1 MIIKFHNRGVGR
13 GSGPVGYLLGRDGNR
28 EGATLDRGNPA
39 VIEALI
45 DSSPYAKKYTSGVLS
60 FAEADLPRAT
70 KDKLMSDFEKALLP
84 GLEGNQYAVL
94 WVEHRDKGRLE
105 LNFVVPNIELQSG
118 KRLQP
123 YYHKADNPRL
133 DAWRTVVNGELKL
146 HDPDDPLNR
155 QAVIT
160 PKDLPRAHKEAA
172 QAITDGLLRMAG
184 AGEIQS
190 RDDVRKAL
198 QGAGFSVVRE
208 TKNSLSIADPDGGRN
223 IRLKGVLYEQD
234 FRHGEGLRAELEAAG
249 QRYREASERRVR
261 EARES
266 YLRGVEIKRG
276 ENERR
281 YCRAQPEN
289 GLAVAQIVGLE
300 AGQHR
305 PASERH
311 EWDPLVS
318 EHVDGR
324 KRPDYLGAKNDIE
337 SAPEKDLRDVF
348 LRGSERGVCSSAEGE
363 NVHGLDGKQEE
374 RGTPGRREG
383 LDHDGIGAGIALRVR
398 GFAERIRAAAQGMA
412 GKLRELGEHVRE
424 HQARGREQPGSGETL
439 DVASGRLN
447 AASGRLEQ
455 ATGGLDRA
463 SQQVAKEREHRLL
476 KVLERGWERGDRSRG
491 FER

>member
-123 YYHKADNPRL
+123 YFHKADNPRL

-160 PKDLPRAHKEAA
+160 PKDLPRGHKEAA

-249 QRYREASERRVR
+249 QRYREASERRVH

-281 YCRAQPEN
+281 YCRAQPKH
-289 GLAVAQIVGLE
+289 GLAVAQNVDLD

-305 PASERH
+305 PVLERN
-311 EWDPLVS
+311 ERDPLVS
-318 EHVDGR
+318 GGIDSGAASQSPSLGGEGR
-324 KRPDYLGAKNDIE
+324 QAKAGPVREEVGAPLR
-337 SAPEKDLRDVF
+337 ADLRFQPGRLGEGYV
-348 LRGSERGVCSSAEGE
+348 LGGSEGVL
-363 NVHGLDGKQEE
+363 N
-374 RGTPGRREG
+374 
-383 LDHDGIGAGIALRVR
+383 DGIGAGIVLRVR

-455 ATGGLDRA
+455 AAGGLDRA

-476 KVLERGWERGDRSRG
+476 KVLDRGWERGDRSRG

>member
-60 FAEADLPRAT
+60 FAEADLPRAN

-123 YYHKADNPRL
+123 YFHKADNPRL

-160 PKDLPRAHKEAA
+160 PKDLPRGHKEAA

-249 QRYREASERRVR
+249 QRYREASERRVH

-281 YCRAQPEN
+281 YCRAQPEH
-289 GLAVAQIVGLE
+289 GLAVAQNVDLD

-305 PASERH
+305 PVLERN
-311 EWDPLVS
+311 ERDPLVS
-318 EHVDGR
+318 GGIDSGAASQSPSLGGEGR
-324 KRPDYLGAKNDIE
+324 QDKAGPVREEVGAPLR
-337 SAPEKDLRDVF
+337 ADLRFQPGRLGEGYV
-348 LRGSERGVCSSAEGE
+348 LGGSEGVL
-363 NVHGLDGKQEE
+363 N
-374 RGTPGRREG
+374 
-383 LDHDGIGAGIALRVR
+383 DGIGAGIVLRVR

-455 ATGGLDRA
+455 AAGGLDRA

-476 KVLERGWERGDRSRG
+476 KVLDRGWERGDRSRG

>member
-123 YYHKADNPRL
+123 YFHKADNPRL

-160 PKDLPRAHKEAA
+160 PKDLPRGHKEAA

-249 QRYREASERRVR
+249 QRYREASERRVH

-281 YCRAQPEN
+281 YCRAQPEY
-289 GLAVAQIVGLE
+289 GLAVAQNVDLD

-305 PASERH
+305 PVLERN
-311 EWDPLVS
+311 ERDPLVS
-318 EHVDGR
+318 GGIDSGAASQSPSLGGEGR
-324 KRPDYLGAKNDIE
+324 QDKAGPVREEVGAPLR
-337 SAPEKDLRDVF
+337 ADLRFQPGRLGEGYV
-348 LRGSERGVCSSAEGE
+348 LGGSEGVL
-363 NVHGLDGKQEE
+363 N
-374 RGTPGRREG
+374 
-383 LDHDGIGAGIALRVR
+383 DGIGAGIVLRVR

-455 ATGGLDRA
+455 AAGGLDRA

>member
-28 EGATLDRGNPA
+28 EGATLDRGSPA

-60 FAEADLPRAT
+60 FAEADLPRAN

-123 YYHKADNPRL
+123 YFHKSDNPRL

-160 PKDLPRAHKEAA
+160 PKDLPRGHKEAA

-249 QRYREASERRVR
+249 QRYREASERRVH

-281 YCRAQPEN
+281 YCRAQPEY
-289 GLAVAQIVGLE
+289 GLAVAQNVDLD

-305 PASERH
+305 PVLERN
-311 EWDPLVS
+311 ERDPLVS
-318 EHVDGR
+318 GGIDSGAASQSPSLGGEGR
-324 KRPDYLGAKNDIE
+324 QDKAGPVREEVGAPLR
-337 SAPEKDLRDVF
+337 ADLRFQPGRLGEGYV
-348 LRGSERGVCSSAEGE
+348 LGGSEGVL
-363 NVHGLDGKQEE
+363 N
-374 RGTPGRREG
+374 
-383 LDHDGIGAGIALRVR
+383 DGIGAGIVLRVR

-455 ATGGLDRA
+455 AAGGLDRA

-476 KVLERGWERGDRSRG
+476 KVLDRGWERGDRSRG

>member
-28 EGATLDRGNPA
+28 EGATLDRGSPA

-123 YYHKADNPRL
+123 YFHKADNPRL

-160 PKDLPRAHKEAA
+160 PKDLPRGHKEAA

-249 QRYREASERRVR
+249 QRYREASERRVH

-281 YCRAQPEN
+281 YCRAQPEY
-289 GLAVAQIVGLE
+289 GLAVAQNVDLD

-305 PASERH
+305 PVLERN
-311 EWDPLVS
+311 ERDPLVS
-318 EHVDGR
+318 GGIDSGAASQSPSLGGEGR
-324 KRPDYLGAKNDIE
+324 QDKAGPVREEVGAPLR
-337 SAPEKDLRDVF
+337 ADLRFQPGRLGEGYV
-348 LRGSERGVCSSAEGE
+348 LGGSEGVL
-363 NVHGLDGKQEE
+363 N
-374 RGTPGRREG
+374 
-383 LDHDGIGAGIALRVR
+383 DGIGAGIVLRVR

-455 ATGGLDRA
+455 AAGGLDRA

>member
-28 EGATLDRGNPA
+28 EGATLDRGSPA

-123 YYHKADNPRL
+123 YFHKADNPRL

-160 PKDLPRAHKEAA
+160 PKDLPRGHKEAA

-249 QRYREASERRVR
+249 QRYREASERRVH

-281 YCRAQPEN
+281 YCRAQPEY
-289 GLAVAQIVGLE
+289 GLAVAQNVDLD

-305 PASERH
+305 PVLERN
-311 EWDPLVS
+311 ERDPLVS
-318 EHVDGR
+318 GGIDSGAASQSPSLGGEGR
-324 KRPDYLGAKNDIE
+324 QDKAGPVREEVGAPLR
-337 SAPEKDLRDVF
+337 ADLRFQPGRLGEGYV
-348 LRGSERGVCSSAEGE
+348 LGGSEGVL
-363 NVHGLDGKQEE
+363 N
-374 RGTPGRREG
+374 
-383 LDHDGIGAGIALRVR
+383 DGIGAGIVLRVR

-455 ATGGLDRA
+455 AAGGLDRA

-476 KVLERGWERGDRSRG
+476 KVLDRDWERGDRSRG

>member
-123 YYHKADNPRL
+123 YFHKADNPRL

-160 PKDLPRAHKEAA
+160 PKDLPRGHKEAA

-249 QRYREASERRVR
+249 QRYREASERRVH

-281 YCRAQPEN
+281 YCRAQPEH
-289 GLAVAQIVGLE
+289 GLAVAQNVDLD

-305 PASERH
+305 PVLERN
-311 EWDPLVS
+311 ERDPLVS
-318 EHVDGR
+318 GGIDSGAASQSPSLGGEGR
-324 KRPDYLGAKNDIE
+324 QAKADPVREEIGAPLR
-337 SAPEKDLRDVF
+337 ADLRPQSNRLGEGYLLD
-348 LRGSERGVCSSAEGE
+348 RAEGVL
-363 NVHGLDGKQEE
+363 N
-374 RGTPGRREG
+374 
-383 LDHDGIGAGIALRVR
+383 DGIGAGIALRVR

-424 HQARGREQPGSGETL
+424 HQARGREQPGSSETL
-439 DVASGRLN
+439 DAASGRLN

-455 ATGGLDRA
+455 AAGGLDRA
-463 SQQVAKEREHRLL
+463 SQQVAKERRWRGVKFDSRQRGITPGRGIEH
-476 KVLERGWERGDRSRG
+476 
-491 FER
+491 

>member
-123 YYHKADNPRL
+123 YFHKADNPRL

-160 PKDLPRAHKEAA
+160 PKDLPRGHKEAA

-249 QRYREASERRVR
+249 QRYREASERRVH

-281 YCRAQPEN
+281 YCRAQPEH
-289 GLAVAQIVGLE
+289 GLAVAQIVDLD

-305 PASERH
+305 PVLERN
-311 EWDPLVS
+311 ERDTLVS
-318 EHVDGR
+318 RGIDSGAASQSPSLGGEGR
-324 KRPDYLGAKNDIE
+324 QDKAGPVREEVGAPLR
-337 SAPEKDLRDVF
+337 ADLRFQPGRLGEGYV
-348 LRGSERGVCSSAEGE
+348 LGGSEGVL
-363 NVHGLDGKQEE
+363 N
-374 RGTPGRREG
+374 
-383 LDHDGIGAGIALRVR
+383 DGIGAGIVLRVR

-455 ATGGLDRA
+455 AAGGLDRA

-476 KVLERGWERGDRSRG
+476 KVLDRGWERGDRSRG

>member
-123 YYHKADNPRL
+123 YFHKADNPRL

-160 PKDLPRAHKEAA
+160 PKDLPRGHKEAA

-249 QRYREASERRVR
+249 QRYREASERRVH

-281 YCRAQPEN
+281 YCRAQPEH
-289 GLAVAQIVGLE
+289 GLAVAQNVDLD

-305 PASERH
+305 PVLERN
-311 EWDPLVS
+311 ERDPLVS
-318 EHVDGR
+318 GGIDSGAASQSPSLGGEGR
-324 KRPDYLGAKNDIE
+324 QDKAGPVREEVGAPLR
-337 SAPEKDLRDVF
+337 ADLRFQPGRLGEGYV
-348 LRGSERGVCSSAEGE
+348 LGGSEGVL
-363 NVHGLDGKQEE
+363 N
-374 RGTPGRREG
+374 
-383 LDHDGIGAGIALRVR
+383 DGIGAGIVLRVR

-439 DVASGRLN
+439 DAASGRLN

-455 ATGGLDRA
+455 AAGGLDRA
-463 SQQVAKEREHRLL
+463 SQQGAKEREHRLL

>member
-123 YYHKADNPRL
+123 YFHKADNPRL

-160 PKDLPRAHKEAA
+160 PKDLPRGHKEAA

-249 QRYREASERRVR
+249 QRYREASERRVH

-281 YCRAQPEN
+281 YCRAQPEH
-289 GLAVAQIVGLE
+289 GLAVAQNVDLD

-305 PASERH
+305 PVLERN
-311 EWDPLVS
+311 ERDPLVS
-318 EHVDGR
+318 GGIDSGAASQSPSLGGEGR
-324 KRPDYLGAKNDIE
+324 QDKAGPVREEVGAPLR
-337 SAPEKDLRDVF
+337 ADLRFQPGRLGEGYV
-348 LRGSERGVCSSAEGE
+348 LGGSEGVL
-363 NVHGLDGKQEE
+363 N
-374 RGTPGRREG
+374 
-383 LDHDGIGAGIALRVR
+383 DGIGAGIVLRVR

-424 HQARGREQPGSGETL
+424 HQTRGREQQGSSRAIDEAGE
-439 DVASGRLN
+439 RLN

-455 ATGGLDRA
+455 AAGGLDRA

>member
-13 GSGPVGYLLGRDGNR
+13 GSGPVGYLLGREGNR

-60 FAEADLPRAT
+60 FAEADLPRET

-123 YYHKADNPRL
+123 YFHKADNPRL

-160 PKDLPRAHKEAA
+160 PKDLPRGHKEAA

-249 QRYREASERRVR
+249 QRYREASERRVH

-281 YCRAQPEN
+281 YCRAQPEH
-289 GLAVAQIVGLE
+289 GLAVAQNVDLD

-305 PASERH
+305 PVLERN
-311 EWDPLVS
+311 ERDPLVS
-318 EHVDGR
+318 GGIDSGAASQSPSLGGEGR
-324 KRPDYLGAKNDIE
+324 QAKADPVREEIGAPLR
-337 SAPEKDLRDVF
+337 ADLRPQSNRLGEGYLLD
-348 LRGSERGVCSSAEGE
+348 RAEGVL
-363 NVHGLDGKQEE
+363 N
-374 RGTPGRREG
+374 
-383 LDHDGIGAGIALRVR
+383 DGIGAGIALRVR

-455 ATGGLDRA
+455 AAGGLDRA

-476 KVLERGWERGDRSRG
+476 KVLERGWERGDRG
-491 FER
+491 HNLER

>member
-123 YYHKADNPRL
+123 YFHKADNPRL

-160 PKDLPRAHKEAA
+160 PKDLPRGHKEAA

-249 QRYREASERRVR
+249 QRYREASERRVH

-281 YCRAQPEN
+281 YCRAQPEH
-289 GLAVAQIVGLE
+289 GLAVAQNVDLD

-305 PASERH
+305 SVLERN
-311 EWDPLVS
+311 ERDPLVS
-318 EHVDGR
+318 GGIDSGAASQSPSLGGEGR
-324 KRPDYLGAKNDIE
+324 QDKAGPVREEVGAPLR
-337 SAPEKDLRDVF
+337 ADLRFQPGRLGEGYV
-348 LRGSERGVCSSAEGE
+348 LGGSEGVL
-363 NVHGLDGKQEE
+363 N
-374 RGTPGRREG
+374 
-383 LDHDGIGAGIALRVR
+383 DGIGAGIVLRVR

-424 HQARGREQPGSGETL
+424 HQTRGREQQGSSRAIDEAGE
-439 DVASGRLN
+439 RLN

-455 ATGGLDRA
+455 AAGGLDRA

>member
-123 YYHKADNPRL
+123 YFHKADNPRL

-160 PKDLPRAHKEAA
+160 PKDLPRGHKEAA

-249 QRYREASERRVR
+249 QRYREASERRVH

-281 YCRAQPEN
+281 YCRAQPEY
-289 GLAVAQIVGLE
+289 GLAVAQNVDLD

-305 PASERH
+305 PVLERN
-311 EWDPLVS
+311 ERDPLVS
-318 EHVDGR
+318 GGIDSGAASQSPSLGGEGR
-324 KRPDYLGAKNDIE
+324 QDKAGPVREEVGAPLR
-337 SAPEKDLRDVF
+337 ADLRFQPGRLGEGYV
-348 LRGSERGVCSSAEGE
+348 LGGSEGVL
-363 NVHGLDGKQEE
+363 N
-374 RGTPGRREG
+374 
-383 LDHDGIGAGIALRVR
+383 DGIGAGIVLRVR

-424 HQARGREQPGSGETL
+424 HQARGREQPGSSETL
-439 DVASGRLN
+439 DAASGRLN
-447 AASGRLEQ
+447 AASGRFEQ
-455 ATGGLDRA
+455 AAGGLDRA

>member
-123 YYHKADNPRL
+123 YFHKADNPRL

-160 PKDLPRAHKEAA
+160 PKDLPRGHKEAA

-249 QRYREASERRVR
+249 QRYREASERRVH

-281 YCRAQPEN
+281 YCRAQPEY
-289 GLAVAQIVGLE
+289 GLAVAQNVDLD

-305 PASERH
+305 PVLERN
-311 EWDPLVS
+311 ERDPLVS
-318 EHVDGR
+318 GGIDSGAASQSPSLGGEGR
-324 KRPDYLGAKNDIE
+324 QDKAGPVREEVGAPLR
-337 SAPEKDLRDVF
+337 ADLRFQPGRLGEGYV
-348 LRGSERGVCSSAEGE
+348 LGGSEGVL
-363 NVHGLDGKQEE
+363 N
-374 RGTPGRREG
+374 
-383 LDHDGIGAGIALRVR
+383 DGIGAGIVLRVR

-424 HQARGREQPGSGETL
+424 HQARGREQQGSSRAI
-439 DVASGRLN
+439 DAASGRLN

-455 ATGGLDRA
+455 AAGGLDRA

>member
-13 GSGPVGYLLGRDGNR
+13 GSGPVGYLLGREGNR

-123 YYHKADNPRL
+123 YFHKADNPRL

-160 PKDLPRAHKEAA
+160 PKDLPRGHKEAA

-234 FRHGEGLRAELEAAG
+234 FSHGEGLRAELEAAG
-249 QRYREASERRVR
+249 QRYREASERRVH

-281 YCRAQPEN
+281 YCRAQPEH
-289 GLAVAQIVGLE
+289 GLAVAQNVDLD

-305 PASERH
+305 PVLERN
-311 EWDPLVS
+311 ERDPLVS
-318 EHVDGR
+318 GGIDSGAASQSPSLGGEGR
-324 KRPDYLGAKNDIE
+324 QDKAGPVREEVGAPLR
-337 SAPEKDLRDVF
+337 ADLRFQPGRLGGGYV
-348 LRGSERGVCSSAEGE
+348 LGGSEGVL
-363 NVHGLDGKQEE
+363 N
-374 RGTPGRREG
+374 
-383 LDHDGIGAGIALRVR
+383 DGIGAGIVLRVR

>member
-123 YYHKADNPRL
+123 YFHKADNPRL

-160 PKDLPRAHKEAA
+160 PKDLPRGHKEAA

-249 QRYREASERRVR
+249 QRYREASERRVH

-281 YCRAQPEN
+281 YCRAQPEY
-289 GLAVAQIVGLE
+289 GLAVAQNVGLD

-305 PASERH
+305 PVLERN
-311 EWDPLVS
+311 ERDPLVS
-318 EHVDGR
+318 GGIDSGAASQSPSLGGEGR
-324 KRPDYLGAKNDIE
+324 QDKAGPVREEVGAPLR
-337 SAPEKDLRDVF
+337 ADLRFQPGRLGEGYVLD
-348 LRGSERGVCSSAEGE
+348 RAEGVL
-363 NVHGLDGKQEE
+363 N
-374 RGTPGRREG
+374 
-383 LDHDGIGAGIALRVR
+383 DGIGAGIALRVR

-424 HQARGREQPGSGETL
+424 HQARGREQPGSSETL
-439 DVASGRLN
+439 DAASGRLN

-455 ATGGLDRA
+455 AAGGLDRA

>member
-123 YYHKADNPRL
+123 YFHKADNPRL

-160 PKDLPRAHKEAA
+160 PKDLPRGHKEAA

-249 QRYREASERRVR
+249 QRYREASERRVH

-281 YCRAQPEN
+281 YCRAQPEH
-289 GLAVAQIVGLE
+289 GLAVAQNVDLD

-305 PASERH
+305 PVLERN
-311 EWDPLVS
+311 ERDPLVS
-318 EHVDGR
+318 GGIDSGAASQSPSLGGEGR
-324 KRPDYLGAKNDIE
+324 QDKAGPVREEVGAPLR
-337 SAPEKDLRDVF
+337 ADLRFQPGRLGEGYV
-348 LRGSERGVCSSAEGE
+348 LGGSEGVL
-363 NVHGLDGKQEE
+363 N
-374 RGTPGRREG
+374 
-383 LDHDGIGAGIALRVR
+383 DGIGAGIVLRVR

-455 ATGGLDRA
+455 AAGGLDRA

>member
-123 YYHKADNPRL
+123 YFHKADNPRL

-160 PKDLPRAHKEAA
+160 PKDLPRGHKEAA

-249 QRYREASERRVR
+249 QRYREASERRVH

-281 YCRAQPEN
+281 YCRAQPEH
-289 GLAVAQIVGLE
+289 GLAVAQNVDLD

-305 PASERH
+305 PVLERN
-311 EWDPLVS
+311 ERDTLVS
-318 EHVDGR
+318 GGIDSGAASQSPSLGGEGR
-324 KRPDYLGAKNDIE
+324 QDKAGPVREEVGAPLR
-337 SAPEKDLRDVF
+337 ADLRFQPGRLGEGYV
-348 LRGSERGVCSSAEGE
+348 LGGSEGVL
-363 NVHGLDGKQEE
+363 N
-374 RGTPGRREG
+374 
-383 LDHDGIGAGIALRVR
+383 DGIGAGIVLRVR

-439 DVASGRLN
+439 DAASGRLN

-455 ATGGLDRA
+455 AAGGLDRA
-463 SQQVAKEREHRLL
+463 SQQVAKERRWRGVKFDSHQRGITPGRGIEH
-476 KVLERGWERGDRSRG
+476 
-491 FER
+491 

>member
-123 YYHKADNPRL
+123 YFHKADNPRL

-160 PKDLPRAHKEAA
+160 PKDLPRGHKEAA

-249 QRYREASERRVR
+249 QRYREASERRVH

-281 YCRAQPEN
+281 YCRAQPEH
-289 GLAVAQIVGLE
+289 GLAVAQNVDLD

-305 PASERH
+305 SVLERN
-311 EWDPLVS
+311 ERDPLVS
-318 EHVDGR
+318 GGIDSGAASQSPSLGGEGR
-324 KRPDYLGAKNDIE
+324 QDKAGPVREEVGAPLR
-337 SAPEKDLRDVF
+337 ADLRFQPGRLGEGYV
-348 LRGSERGVCSSAEGE
+348 LGRAEGVL
-363 NVHGLDGKQEE
+363 N
-374 RGTPGRREG
+374 
-383 LDHDGIGAGIALRVR
+383 DGIGAGIALRVR

>member
-123 YYHKADNPRL
+123 YFHKADNPRL

-160 PKDLPRAHKEAA
+160 PKDLPRGHKEAA

-249 QRYREASERRVR
+249 QRYREASERRVH

-281 YCRAQPEN
+281 YCRAQPEY
-289 GLAVAQIVGLE
+289 GLAVAQNVDLD

-305 PASERH
+305 PVLERN
-311 EWDPLVS
+311 ERDPLVS
-318 EHVDGR
+318 GGIDSGAASQSPSLGGEGR
-324 KRPDYLGAKNDIE
+324 QDKAGPVREEVGAPLR
-337 SAPEKDLRDVF
+337 ADLRFQPGRLGEGYV
-348 LRGSERGVCSSAEGE
+348 LGGSEGVL
-363 NVHGLDGKQEE
+363 N
-374 RGTPGRREG
+374 
-383 LDHDGIGAGIALRVR
+383 DGIGAGIALRVR

-424 HQARGREQPGSGETL
+424 HQARGREQPGSSETL
-439 DVASGRLN
+439 DAASGRLN

-455 ATGGLDRA
+455 AAGGLDRA

>member
-13 GSGPVGYLLGRDGNR
+13 GSGPVGYLLGREGNR

-60 FAEADLPRAT
+60 FAEADLPRET

-123 YYHKADNPRL
+123 YFHKADNPRL

-223 IRLKGVLYEQD
+223 IRLKGVLYEQS
-234 FRHGEGLRAELEAAG
+234 FRPGAGLRAEIEAASR
-249 QRYREASERRVR
+249 RYREQSEQRVR

-266 YLRGVEIKRG
+266 YLRGVEIKRA

-281 YCRAQPEN
+281 YRRPQPEN
-289 GLAVAQIVGLE
+289 GLDAAQELGLGPGRCPAALERNEWNALVPGKADRGKPTTHRLAEEGSVRFSRQDVGDRIVG
-300 AGQHR
+300 GQERALHR
-305 PASERH
+305 AAEGLP
-311 EWDPLVS
+311 DPIWL
-318 EHVDGR
+318 DGR
-324 KRPDYLGAKNDIE
+324 K
-337 SAPEKDLRDVF
+337 APCIAA
-348 LRGSERGVCSSAEGE
+348 G
-363 NVHGLDGKQEE
+363 
-374 RGTPGRREG
+374 EG
-383 LDHDGIGAGIALRVR
+383 LNDRTGEAALERVR
-398 GFAERIRAAAQGMA
+398 GVTERLRAAAQGLA
-412 GKLRELGEHVRE
+412 GKLRELGDYVQRYT
-424 HQARGREQPGSGETL
+424 ARSREQPS
-439 DVASGRLN
+439 SGRAIDEAGAGLN
-447 AASGRLEQ
+447 AASRRLEQ
-455 ATGGLDRA
+455 ATGGLER
-463 SQQVAKEREHRLL
+463 SSRQVAKENQEKFWLNINTIR
-476 KVLERGWERGDRSRG
+476 
-491 FER
+491 

>member
-13 GSGPVGYLLGRDGNR
+13 GSGPVGYLLGREGNR

-123 YYHKADNPRL
+123 YFHKADNPRL

-249 QRYREASERRVR
+249 QRYREASERRVH

-281 YCRAQPEN
+281 YCRAQPEH
-289 GLAVAQIVGLE
+289 GLAVAQNVDLD

-305 PASERH
+305 PVLERN
-311 EWDPLVS
+311 ERDPLVS
-318 EHVDGR
+318 GGIDSGAASQSPSLGGEGR
-324 KRPDYLGAKNDIE
+324 QDKAGPVREEVGAPLR
-337 SAPEKDLRDVF
+337 ADLRFQPGRLGEGYV
-348 LRGSERGVCSSAEGE
+348 LGGSEGVL
-363 NVHGLDGKQEE
+363 N
-374 RGTPGRREG
+374 
-383 LDHDGIGAGIALRVR
+383 DGIGAGIVLRVR

-439 DVASGRLN
+439 D

-455 ATGGLDRA
+455 AAGGLDRA

-476 KVLERGWERGDRSRG
+476 KVLDRGWERGDRSRG

>member
-13 GSGPVGYLLGRDGNR
+13 GSGPVGYLLGREGNR

-123 YYHKADNPRL
+123 YFHKADNPRL

-249 QRYREASERRVR
+249 QRYREASERRVH

-281 YCRAQPEN
+281 YCRAQPEH
-289 GLAVAQIVGLE
+289 GLAVAQNVDLD

-305 PASERH
+305 SVLERN
-311 EWDPLVS
+311 ERDPLVS
-318 EHVDGR
+318 GGIDSGAASQSPSLGGEGR
-324 KRPDYLGAKNDIE
+324 QDKAGPVREEVGAPLR
-337 SAPEKDLRDVF
+337 ADLRFQPGRLGEGYV
-348 LRGSERGVCSSAEGE
+348 LGGSEGVL
-363 NVHGLDGKQEE
+363 N
-374 RGTPGRREG
+374 
-383 LDHDGIGAGIALRVR
+383 DGIGAGIVLRVR

-455 ATGGLDRA
+455 AAGGLDRA

-476 KVLERGWERGDRSRG
+476 KVLDRGWERGDRSRG

>member
-123 YYHKADNPRL
+123 YFHKADNPRL

-160 PKDLPRAHKEAA
+160 PKDLPRGHKEAA

-249 QRYREASERRVR
+249 QRYREASERRVH

-281 YCRAQPEN
+281 YCRAQPEY
-289 GLAVAQIVGLE
+289 GLAVAQNVDLD

-305 PASERH
+305 PVLERN
-311 EWDPLVS
+311 ERDPLVS
-318 EHVDGR
+318 GGIDSGAASQSPSLGGEGR
-324 KRPDYLGAKNDIE
+324 QDKAGPVREEVGAPLR
-337 SAPEKDLRDVF
+337 ADLRFQPGRLGEGYV
-348 LRGSERGVCSSAEGE
+348 LGGSEGVL
-363 NVHGLDGKQEE
+363 N
-374 RGTPGRREG
+374 
-383 LDHDGIGAGIALRVR
+383 DGIGAGIVLRVR

>member
-28 EGATLDRGNPA
+28 EGATLDRGSPA

-123 YYHKADNPRL
+123 YFHKADNPRL

-160 PKDLPRAHKEAA
+160 PKDLPRGHKEAA

-249 QRYREASERRVR
+249 QRYREASERRVH

-281 YCRAQPEN
+281 YCRAQPEH
-289 GLAVAQIVGLE
+289 GLAVAQNVDLD

-305 PASERH
+305 SVLERN
-311 EWDPLVS
+311 ERDPLVS
-318 EHVDGR
+318 GGIDSGAASQSPSLGGEGR
-324 KRPDYLGAKNDIE
+324 QDKAGPVREEVGAPLR
-337 SAPEKDLRDVF
+337 ADLRF
-348 LRGSERGVCSSAEGE
+348 QPGRLGEGYGLGGSEGVL
-363 NVHGLDGKQEE
+363 N
-374 RGTPGRREG
+374 
-383 LDHDGIGAGIALRVR
+383 DGIGAGIVLRVR

-455 ATGGLDRA
+455 AAGGLDRA

-476 KVLERGWERGDRSRG
+476 KVLDRGWERGDRSRG

>member
-123 YYHKADNPRL
+123 YFHKADNPRL

-160 PKDLPRAHKEAA
+160 PKDLPRGHKEAA

-190 RDDVRKAL
+190 RDDVLKAL

-249 QRYREASERRVR
+249 QRYREASERRVH

-289 GLAVAQIVGLE
+289 GLAVAQNVDLD

-305 PASERH
+305 PVLERN
-311 EWDPLVS
+311 ERDPLVS
-318 EHVDGR
+318 GGIDSGAASQSPSLGGEGR
-324 KRPDYLGAKNDIE
+324 QDKAGPVREEVGAPLR
-337 SAPEKDLRDVF
+337 ADLRF
-348 LRGSERGVCSSAEGE
+348 
-363 NVHGLDGKQEE
+363 Q
-374 RGTPGRREG
+374 PGRLGEG
-383 LDHDGIGAGIALRVR
+383 YVLGRSEGVLNDGIGAGIALRVR

-439 DVASGRLN
+439 DAASGRLN

-455 ATGGLDRA
+455 AAGGLDRA

>member
-28 EGATLDRGNPA
+28 EGATLDRGSPA

-123 YYHKADNPRL
+123 YFHKADNPRL

-160 PKDLPRAHKEAA
+160 PKDLPRGHKEAA

-249 QRYREASERRVR
+249 QRYREASERRVH

-281 YCRAQPEN
+281 YCRAQPEH
-289 GLAVAQIVGLE
+289 GLAVAQNVDLD

-305 PASERH
+305 SVLERN
-311 EWDPLVS
+311 ERDPLVS
-318 EHVDGR
+318 GGIDSGAASQSPSLGGEGR
-324 KRPDYLGAKNDIE
+324 QDKAGPVREEVGAPLR
-337 SAPEKDLRDVF
+337 ADLRF
-348 LRGSERGVCSSAEGE
+348 
-363 NVHGLDGKQEE
+363 Q
-374 RGTPGRREG
+374 PGRLGEG
-383 LDHDGIGAGIALRVR
+383 YVLGRSEGVLNDGIGAGIALRVR

-455 ATGGLDRA
+455 AAGGLDRA

>member
-13 GSGPVGYLLGRDGNR
+13 GSGPVGYLLGREGNR

-60 FAEADLPRAT
+60 FAEADLPRET

-123 YYHKADNPRL
+123 YFHKADNPRL

-184 AGEIQS
+184 AGEIQC

-198 QGAGFSVVRE
+198 LGAGFSVVRE

-249 QRYREASERRVR
+249 QRYREASERRVH

-281 YCRAQPEN
+281 YCRAQPEH
-289 GLAVAQIVGLE
+289 GLAVAQNVDLD

-305 PASERH
+305 PVLERN
-311 EWDPLVS
+311 ERDPLVS
-318 EHVDGR
+318 GGIDSGAASQS
-324 KRPDYLGAKNDIE
+324 PSLGGEGGQDKAGTVREGIGTPLR
-337 SAPEKDLRDVF
+337 ADLRPRTNRLGKGYILD
-348 LRGSERGVCSSAEGE
+348 RAEGVL
-363 NVHGLDGKQEE
+363 N
-374 RGTPGRREG
+374 
-383 LDHDGIGAGIALRVR
+383 DGIGAGIALRVR
-398 GFAERIRAAAQGMA
+398 GFAESIRAAAQGMA
-412 GKLRELGEHVRE
+412 EKLRELGEHVRE
-424 HQARGREQPGSGETL
+424 HQARGREQQGSGETL
-439 DVASGRLN
+439 DAAGGRLN

-476 KVLERGWERGDRSRG
+476 KVLERGWERGDRG
-491 FER
+491 HNLER

>member
-123 YYHKADNPRL
+123 YFHKADNPRL

-249 QRYREASERRVR
+249 QRYREASERRVH

-281 YCRAQPEN
+281 YCRAQPEH
-289 GLAVAQIVGLE
+289 GLAVAQNVDLD

-305 PASERH
+305 SVLERN
-311 EWDPLVS
+311 ERDPLVS
-318 EHVDGR
+318 GGIDSGAASQSPSLGGEGR
-324 KRPDYLGAKNDIE
+324 QDKAGPVREEVGAPLR
-337 SAPEKDLRDVF
+337 ADLRFQPGRLGEGYV
-348 LRGSERGVCSSAEGE
+348 LGGSEGVL
-363 NVHGLDGKQEE
+363 N
-374 RGTPGRREG
+374 
-383 LDHDGIGAGIALRVR
+383 DGIGAGIVLRVR

-424 HQARGREQPGSGETL
+424 HQARGREQPGSSETL
-439 DVASGRLN
+439 DAASGRLN

-455 ATGGLDRA
+455 AAGGLDRA

>member
-123 YYHKADNPRL
+123 YFHKADNPRL

-160 PKDLPRAHKEAA
+160 PKDLPRGHKEAA

-249 QRYREASERRVR
+249 QRYREASERRVH

-281 YCRAQPEN
+281 YCRAQPEH
-289 GLAVAQIVGLE
+289 GLAVAQNVDLD

-305 PASERH
+305 PVLERN
-311 EWDPLVS
+311 ERDPLVS
-318 EHVDGR
+318 GGIDSGAASQSPSLGGEGR
-324 KRPDYLGAKNDIE
+324 QAKADPVREEIGAPLR
-337 SAPEKDLRDVF
+337 ADLRPQSNRLGEGYLLD
-348 LRGSERGVCSSAEGE
+348 RAEGVL
-363 NVHGLDGKQEE
+363 N
-374 RGTPGRREG
+374 
-383 LDHDGIGAGIALRVR
+383 DGIGAGIALRVR

-424 HQARGREQPGSGETL
+424 HQARGREQPGSSETL
-439 DVASGRLN
+439 DAASGRLN

-455 ATGGLDRA
+455 AAGGLDRA
-463 SQQVAKEREHRLL
+463 SQQVAKERRWRGVKFDSHQRGITPGRGIEH
-476 KVLERGWERGDRSRG
+476 
-491 FER
+491 

>member
-123 YYHKADNPRL
+123 YFHKADNPRL

-160 PKDLPRAHKEAA
+160 PKDLPRGHKEAA

-249 QRYREASERRVR
+249 QRYREASERRVH

-281 YCRAQPEN
+281 YCRAQPEH
-289 GLAVAQIVGLE
+289 GLAVAQNVDLD

-305 PASERH
+305 PVLERN
-311 EWDPLVS
+311 ERDPLVS
-318 EHVDGR
+318 GGIDSGAASQSPSLGGEGR
-324 KRPDYLGAKNDIE
+324 QDKAGPVREEVGAPLR
-337 SAPEKDLRDVF
+337 ADLRFQPGRLGEGYV
-348 LRGSERGVCSSAEGE
+348 LGGSEGVL
-363 NVHGLDGKQEE
+363 N
-374 RGTPGRREG
+374 
-383 LDHDGIGAGIALRVR
+383 DGIGAGIVLRVR

-424 HQARGREQPGSGETL
+424 HQARGREHPGSGETL
-439 DVASGRLN
+439 DAASGRLN

-463 SQQVAKEREHRLL
+463 SQQVAKESQQRFLTF
-476 KVLERGWERGDRSRG
+476 ERGWGRDDRGRG

>member
-60 FAEADLPRAT
+60 FAEADLPRET

-123 YYHKADNPRL
+123 YFHKADNPRL

-160 PKDLPRAHKEAA
+160 PKDLPRGHKEAA

-249 QRYREASERRVR
+249 QRYREASERRVH

-281 YCRAQPEN
+281 YCRAQPEH
-289 GLAVAQIVGLE
+289 GLAVAQNVDLD

-305 PASERH
+305 PVLERN
-311 EWDPLVS
+311 ERDPLVS
-318 EHVDGR
+318 GGIDSGAASQSPSLGGEGR
-324 KRPDYLGAKNDIE
+324 QDKAGPVREEVGAPLR
-337 SAPEKDLRDVF
+337 ADLRFQPGRLGEGYV
-348 LRGSERGVCSSAEGE
+348 LGGSEGVL
-363 NVHGLDGKQEE
+363 N
-374 RGTPGRREG
+374 
-383 LDHDGIGAGIALRVR
+383 DGIGAGIVLRVR

-424 HQARGREQPGSGETL
+424 HQARGREQPGGGQTL
-439 DVASGRLN
+439 DAASGRLN

-455 ATGGLDRA
+455 AAGGLDRA

-491 FER
+491 FVR

>member
-123 YYHKADNPRL
+123 YFHKADNPRL

-160 PKDLPRAHKEAA
+160 PKDLPRGHKEAA

-249 QRYREASERRVR
+249 QRYREASERRVH

-289 GLAVAQIVGLE
+289 GLAVAQNVDLD

-305 PASERH
+305 PVLERN
-311 EWDPLVS
+311 ERDPLVS
-318 EHVDGR
+318 GGIDSGAASQSPSLGGEGR
-324 KRPDYLGAKNDIE
+324 QDKAGPVREEVGAPLR
-337 SAPEKDLRDVF
+337 ADLRFQPGRLGEGYV
-348 LRGSERGVCSSAEGE
+348 LGGSEGVL
-363 NVHGLDGKQEE
+363 N
-374 RGTPGRREG
+374 
-383 LDHDGIGAGIALRVR
+383 DGIGAGIVLRVR

-455 ATGGLDRA
+455 AAGGLDRA

-476 KVLERGWERGDRSRG
+476 KVLDRGWERGDRSRG

>member
-28 EGATLDRGNPA
+28 EGATLDRGSPA

-123 YYHKADNPRL
+123 YFHKADNPRL

-160 PKDLPRAHKEAA
+160 PKDLPRGHKEAA

-249 QRYREASERRVR
+249 QRYREASERRVH

-281 YCRAQPEN
+281 YCRAQPEY
-289 GLAVAQIVGLE
+289 GLAVAQNVDLD

-305 PASERH
+305 PVLERN
-311 EWDPLVS
+311 ERDPLVS
-318 EHVDGR
+318 GGIDSGAASQSPSLGGEGR
-324 KRPDYLGAKNDIE
+324 QDKAGPVREEVGAPLR
-337 SAPEKDLRDVF
+337 ADLRFQPGRLGEGYV
-348 LRGSERGVCSSAEGE
+348 LGGSEGVL
-363 NVHGLDGKQEE
+363 N
-374 RGTPGRREG
+374 
-383 LDHDGIGAGIALRVR
+383 DGIGAGIVLRVR

-476 KVLERGWERGDRSRG
+476 KVLDRGWERGDRSRG

>member
-13 GSGPVGYLLGRDGNR
+13 GSGPVGYLLGREGNR

-60 FAEADLPRAT
+60 FAEADLPRET

-123 YYHKADNPRL
+123 YFHKADNPRL

-184 AGEIQS
+184 AGEIQC

-198 QGAGFSVVRE
+198 LGAGFSVVRE

-249 QRYREASERRVR
+249 QRYREASERRVH

-281 YCRAQPEN
+281 YCRAQPEH
-289 GLAVAQIVGLE
+289 GLAVAQNVDLD

-305 PASERH
+305 PVLERN
-311 EWDPLVS
+311 ERDPLVS
-318 EHVDGR
+318 GGIDSGAASQS
-324 KRPDYLGAKNDIE
+324 PSLGGEGGQDKAGTVREGIGTPLR
-337 SAPEKDLRDVF
+337 ADLRPRTNRLGKGYILD
-348 LRGSERGVCSSAEGE
+348 RAEGVL
-363 NVHGLDGKQEE
+363 N
-374 RGTPGRREG
+374 
-383 LDHDGIGAGIALRVR
+383 DGIGAGIALRVR
-398 GFAERIRAAAQGMA
+398 GFAESIRAAAQGMA
-412 GKLRELGEHVRE
+412 EKLRELGEHVRE
-424 HQARGREQPGSGETL
+424 HQARGREQQGSGETL
-439 DVASGRLN
+439 DAAGGRLN

-463 SQQVAKEREHRLL
+463 SQQVAKEKR
-476 KVLERGWERGDRSRG
+476 RGLIPSDDWGLSSGKQGGYR

>member
-123 YYHKADNPRL
+123 YFHKADNPRL

-160 PKDLPRAHKEAA
+160 PKDLPRGHKEAA

-249 QRYREASERRVR
+249 QRYREASERRVH

-266 YLRGVEIKRG
+266 YLRGVEIKRR

-281 YCRAQPEN
+281 YCRAQPEH
-289 GLAVAQIVGLE
+289 GLAVAQNVDLD

-305 PASERH
+305 SVLERN
-311 EWDPLVS
+311 ERDPLVS
-318 EHVDGR
+318 GGIDSGAASQSPSLGGEGR
-324 KRPDYLGAKNDIE
+324 QAKADPVREEIGAPLR
-337 SAPEKDLRDVF
+337 ADLRPQSNRLGEGYLLD
-348 LRGSERGVCSSAEGE
+348 RAEGVL
-363 NVHGLDGKQEE
+363 N
-374 RGTPGRREG
+374 
-383 LDHDGIGAGIALRVR
+383 DGIGAGIALRVR

-455 ATGGLDRA
+455 AAGGLDRA

-476 KVLERGWERGDRSRG
+476 KVLDRGWERGDRSRG

>member
-123 YYHKADNPRL
+123 YFHKADNPRL

-249 QRYREASERRVR
+249 QRYREASERRVH

-281 YCRAQPEN
+281 YCRAQPEH
-289 GLAVAQIVGLE
+289 GLAVAQNVDLD

-305 PASERH
+305 PVLERN
-311 EWDPLVS
+311 ERDPLVS
-318 EHVDGR
+318 GGIDSGAASQSPSLGGEGR
-324 KRPDYLGAKNDIE
+324 QDKADPVREEIGAPLR
-337 SAPEKDLRDVF
+337 ADLRPQSNRLGEGYLLD
-348 LRGSERGVCSSAEGE
+348 RAEGVL
-363 NVHGLDGKQEE
+363 N
-374 RGTPGRREG
+374 
-383 LDHDGIGAGIALRVR
+383 DGIGAGIALRVR

-455 ATGGLDRA
+455 AAGGLDRA